1 MHTENR
7 TKKVAKSRKM
17 VLDEVARYIIER
29 QPPRKVR
36 LQSR

>member
-7 TKKVAKSRKM
+7 TKKVAMSMKM
-17 VLDEVARYIIER
+17 VLDEVAKYIFER
-29 QPPRKVR
+29 HPPRKVR